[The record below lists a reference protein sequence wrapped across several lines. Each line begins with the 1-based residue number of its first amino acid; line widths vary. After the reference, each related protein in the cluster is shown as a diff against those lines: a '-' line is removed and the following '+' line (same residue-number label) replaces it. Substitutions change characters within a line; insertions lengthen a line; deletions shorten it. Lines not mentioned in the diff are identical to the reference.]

1 MGCSDGCVK
10 SNGAAREKKKKKSS
24 LGLGLENR
32 THFKRNGRNFLWCCR
47 GEDNLGIG
55 LLESKIAVQY
65 ISRSLVL
72 AQYFLSYDVSKSTQS
87 KNQTTAL
94 SM

>member
-1 MGCSDGCVK
+1 MDV
-10 SNGAAREKKKKKSS
+10 SNQTARPAEKKKSS

-55 LLESKIAVQY
+55 LLASKKAVQY
-65 ISRSLVL
+65 ISRSLLL
-72 AQYFLSYDVSKSTQS
+72 AQSFRSYDVSKSTG
-87 KNQTTAL
+87 QTT
-94 SM
+94 SK